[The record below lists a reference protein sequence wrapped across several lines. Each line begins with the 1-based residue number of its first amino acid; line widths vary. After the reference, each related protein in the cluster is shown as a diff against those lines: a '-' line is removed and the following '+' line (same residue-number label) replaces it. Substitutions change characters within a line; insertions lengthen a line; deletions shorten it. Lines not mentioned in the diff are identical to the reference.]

1 MRIVWKDST
10 KAKEYKPIRYRGF
23 MIWGTSSGWEI
34 TVPGNH
40 NIYKDHY
47 SAQNAIDDYFGD
59 FGTRGTEKRKSYGI
73 QIIGKKGGETA

>member
-10 KAKEYKPIRYRGF
+10 KEKEYKPIRYRGF

-34 TVPGNH
+34 TVPGDH

-47 SAQNAIDDYFGD
+47 SAQNAIDKHFGD
-59 FGTRGTEKRKSYGI
+59 YGQRGTEKRKSYGI
-73 QIIGKKGGETA
+73 QIVGQNNDESA

>member
-34 TVPGNH
+34 TVPGDH
-40 NIYKDHY
+40 NVYANHY
-47 SAQNAIDDYFGD
+47 SAQNAIDAYFGD
-59 FGTRGTEKRKSYGI
+59 LGTRGTEKRKSYGI
-73 QIIGKKGGETA
+73 QIVSKKGGESA